1 MRQALSA
8 VRTMERRITM
18 SGKENALDVAI
29 RQLDTVAER
38 INLDSAIHKRLRLPA
53 RCYMVSCPVRMDD
66 GNVEIF
72 EGYRVHHNT
81 SRGPAKGGI
90 RYHPDVT
97 LDETIALSM
106 WMTWKC
112 AVVDIPYGG
121 AKGGVACNP
130 KQMSRTELQ
139 RLTRRYTSELVNV
152 FGPRTDIPAPD
163 VYTNP
168 QIMAWI
174 MDTYSMSIG
183 YAEPGVV
190 TGKPIPVGGSLG
202 RFGATSRG
210 CAYAI
215 YSLLEKLNRR
225 VDEQTVAIQGFGNVG
240 YNAAEILHDDGGKV
254 IAASDSKGGVYNA
267 SGFDPRALMKHKEQ
281 TGTLYGY
288 PEGDKITNEELLE
301 LDCSIL
307 IPAALENQITG
318 RNAHRI
324 KAEIIAEGANGP
336 STPDADDILY
346 DRGKYHLPDVLANA
360 GGVTVSYFEWV
371 QGLERYFWTE
381 GEVNSKLKGIM
392 DRAFENVWQLYQT
405 EMVNMRMASYM
416 VAVKRVAEAMLLR
429 GLHP

>member
-1 MRQALSA
+1 MRSKDNSLEVA
-8 VRTMERRITM
+8 VQ
-18 SGKENALDVAI
+18 
-29 RQLDTVAER
+29 QLDLVAER
-38 INLDSAIHKRLRLPA
+38 INLDPSIHRRLRRAA
-53 RCYMVSCPVRMDD
+53 RSYIVSVPIRLDN
-66 GNVEIF
+66 GEVEVF

-97 LDETIALSM
+97 LAETTALSM

-130 KQMSRTELQ
+130 KIMSRGELQ
-139 RLTRRYTSELVNV
+139 RLTRRYTSELINV

-168 QIMAWI
+168 QIMSWI
-174 MDTYSMSIG
+174 MDTYSVSVG

-190 TGKPIPVGGSLG
+190 TGKPLAVGGSLG
-202 RFGATSRG
+202 RNEATSRG
-210 CAYAI
+210 CI
-215 YSLLEKLNRR
+215 FSIHSLLQRLGRR
-225 VDEQTVAIQGFGNVG
+225 MDEQTVAVQGFGNVG
-240 YNAAEILHDDGGKV
+240 YNAAKIIHDDGAKV
-254 IAASDSKGGVYNA
+254 IAASDSKGGVFNPN
-267 SGFDPRALMKHKEQ
+267 GLNPLALAKHKEES
-281 TGTLYGY
+281 GSVVDY
-288 PEGDKITNEELLE
+288 PGANNITNEELFE

-307 IPAALENQITG
+307 IPAAMDNQITQK
-318 RNAHRI
+318 NADRV

-336 STPDADDILY
+336 TTPAADEILF
-346 DRGKYHLPDVLANA
+346 DRGKYHLPDILANA

-381 GEVNSKLKGIM
+381 QEVNSKLQGIM
-392 DRAFENVWQLYQT
+392 NHAFESVWDLAKKEKVT
-405 EMVNMRMASYM
+405 MRMASYI
-416 VAVKRVAEAMLLR
+416 VAVRRVAEAMLLR

>member
-1 MRQALSA
+1 M
-8 VRTMERRITM
+8 I
-18 SGKENALDVAI
+18 GKENPLEI
-29 RQLDTVAER
+29 SLRQLDTVAER
-38 INLDSAIHKRLRLPA
+38 IKLDSAIHKRLRVPA
-53 RCYMVSCPVRMDD
+53 RCYIVSCPVRMDA
-66 GNVEIF
+66 GGVEVF
-72 EGYRVHHNT
+72 RGYRVHHNT

-121 AKGGVACNP
+121 AKGGVSCNP
-130 KQMSRTELQ
+130 KKMSRTEVQ
-139 RLTRRYTSELVNV
+139 HLTRRYTSELVNV

-190 TGKPIPVGGSLG
+190 TGKPIAVGGSLG

-210 CAYAI
+210 CAYSI

-240 YNAAEILHDDGGKV
+240 YNAAEILHDDGCKI
-254 IAASDSKGGVYNA
+254 IAVSDSKGGVYNA
-267 SGFDPRALMKHKEQ
+267 SGLDPRAVMKYKEQ
-281 TGTLYGY
+281 NGTVYGY
-288 PEGDKITNEELLE
+288 PEGDKVTNEELLE
-301 LDCSIL
+301 LDCTIL
-307 IPAALENQITG
+307 IPAALENVITS
-318 RNAHRI
+318 RNADRI
-324 KAEIIAEGANGP
+324 KAKIIAEGANGP
-336 STPDADDILY
+336 STPEADDILY
-346 DRGKYHLPDVLANA
+346 DRGRYHLPDVLANA

-381 GEVNSKLKGIM
+381 EEVNFKLKGIM
-392 DRAFENVWQLYQT
+392 DRAFENVWQLAQT
-405 EMVNMRMASYM
+405 EKVNTRMAAYM
-416 VAVKRVAEAMLLR
+416 VAVKRVADAMLLR
-429 GLHP
+429 GLYPQ

>member
-1 MRQALSA
+1 M
-8 VRTMERRITM
+8 I
-18 SGKENALDVAI
+18 GKENPLEVALQ
-29 RQLDTVAER
+29 QLDTVAER
-38 INLDSAIHKRLRLPA
+38 IKLNTAIHKRLRVPA
-53 RCYMVSCPVRMDD
+53 RCYIVSCPVRMDA
-66 GNVEIF
+66 GGVEVF
-72 EGYRVHHNT
+72 KGYRVHHNT

-139 RLTRRYTSELVNV
+139 HLTRRYTSELVNV

-190 TGKPIPVGGSLG
+190 TGKPIAIGGSLG
-202 RFGATSRG
+202 RLGATSRG
-210 CAYAI
+210 CAYNI
-215 YSLLEKLNRR
+215 YSVLEKLNRR

-240 YNAAEILHDDGGKV
+240 YNAAEILHDDGSKI
-254 IAASDSKGGVYNA
+254 IAVSDSKGGVYNA
-267 SGFDPRALMKHKEQ
+267 SGLDPRALTKYKEQ
-281 TGTLYGY
+281 SGTVYGY

-301 LDCSIL
+301 LDCTIL
-307 IPAALENQITG
+307 IPAALENVITS
-318 RNAHRI
+318 RNADRI

-360 GGVTVSYFEWV
+360 GGVTASYFEWV

-381 GEVNSKLKGIM
+381 EEVNFKLKGIM
-392 DRAFENVWQLYQT
+392 DRAFEKVWQLAQT
-405 EMVNMRMASYM
+405 EKVNMRMAAYM
-416 VAVKRVAEAMLLR
+416 VAVKRVADAMLLR
-429 GLHP
+429 GLYPQ

>member
-1 MRQALSA
+1 M
-8 VRTMERRITM
+8 ID
-18 SGKENALDVAI
+18 KENPLEIALK
-29 RQLDTVAER
+29 QLDTVAER
-38 INLDSAIHKRLRLPA
+38 VKLDTAIHKRLRTPA
-53 RCYMVSCPVRMDD
+53 RCYIVSCPVRMDN
-66 GNVEIF
+66 GGVEVF
-72 EGYRVHHNT
+72 TGYRVHHNT

-97 LDETIALSM
+97 LDEIIALSM

-112 AVVDIPYGG
+112 AVVNIPYGG

-130 KQMSRTELQ
+130 KQMSRKELQ
-139 RLTRRYTSELVNV
+139 HLTRRYTSELVNV

-190 TGKPIPVGGSLG
+190 TGKPIAVGGSLG

-210 CAYAI
+210 CAYGI

-240 YNAAEILHDDGGKV
+240 YNAAEILHDDGCKI
-254 IAASDSKGGVYNA
+254 IAVSDSKGGIYNA
-267 SGFDPRALMKHKEQ
+267 SGLDPRALMKHKEKS
-281 TGTLYGY
+281 GTVYGY
-288 PEGDKITNEELLE
+288 AEGDKVTNEELLE
-301 LDCSIL
+301 LDCTIL
-307 IPAALENQITG
+307 IPAALENVITS
-318 RNAHRI
+318 RNADRI

-336 STPDADDILY
+336 STPDADDILH

-381 GEVNSKLKGIM
+381 EEVNFKLKGIM
-392 DRAFENVWQLYQT
+392 DRAFENVWQLSRT
-405 EMVNMRMASYM
+405 EKVNMRMAAYM
-416 VAVKRVAEAMLLR
+416 VAIKRVADAMLLR
-429 GLHP
+429 GLYPQ